1 MLQDERARDFIR
13 NFTLQWLSIEKMKQ
27 VAINKDLFPRFLY
40 LIDAGERRGQ
50 EVPYIPTVRDYML
63 DETVGFIGE
72 LINKNYSALNI
83 VDSKF
88 AFLNQRLAA
97 HYGVKGVEG
106 HKLRP
111 VPIKAEHNLGGLLT
125 QGSVL
130 IGNSTG
136 TAPHPIYRAVWLR
149 DAILGDH
156 VKEPPA
162 EVPALTDTAESAEKA
177 LSIKEL
183 LEKHRHVRSCND
195 CHARLDPWGIP
206 FEHYNAIGQY
216 QPMVPKEG
224 VKVRRM
230 KNHRYEELETL
241 TEYRE
246 YLKSINTVKM
256 DASSKKYRKALRSPG

>member
-1 MLQDERARDFIR
+1 M
-13 NFTLQWLSIEKMKQ
+13 
-27 VAINKDLFPRFLY
+27 
-40 LIDAGERRGQ
+40 
-50 EVPYIPTVRDYML
+50 
-63 DETVGFIGE
+63 
-72 LINKNYSALNI
+72 
-83 VDSKF
+83 
-88 AFLNQRLAA
+88 
-97 HYGVKGVEG
+97 
-106 HKLRP
+106 
-111 VPIKAEHNLGGLLT
+111 
-125 QGSVL
+125 
-130 IGNSTG
+130 
-136 TAPHPIYRAVWLR
+136 R

-162 EVPALTDTAESAEKA
+162 EVPALTDTAGESAEKA

-183 LEKHRHVRSCND
+183 LEKHRHVKSCND

-246 YLKSINTVKM
+246 YLKSIYTVKM
-256 DASSKKYRKALRSPG
+256 DASSKVPQGPKVSGMNELKKYLIAYRKDDIAKNMIKNLMTYGIGRELNFKDRYAIEALLNQSKRNGFKLKDMIVSICQSKTFLEGR